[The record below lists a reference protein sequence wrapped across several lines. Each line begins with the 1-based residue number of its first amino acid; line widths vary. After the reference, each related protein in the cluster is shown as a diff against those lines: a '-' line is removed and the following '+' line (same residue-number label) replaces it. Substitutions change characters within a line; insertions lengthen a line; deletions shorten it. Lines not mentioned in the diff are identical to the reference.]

1 MSVGQFTKLW
11 TLQRPVTTADDAG
24 GQAVSSYAK
33 VQMVWGRLQ
42 SISAREQAQAGAL
55 QTVATHR
62 VTTHYSSAIATTQR
76 LTPKGWTGATLEIL
90 GVRDPTGAE
99 RELELDCAEVV

>member
-11 TLQRPVTTADDAG
+11 TLQRPVTVADDAG
-24 GQAVSSYAK
+24 GQSVTSYAR
-33 VQMVWGRLQ
+33 VRMVWGRLQ
-42 SISAREQAQAGAL
+42 SIGAREQAQAGAV

-62 VTTHYSSAIATTQR
+62 VTTHYGTDIVTTQR

-90 GVRDPTGAE
+90 GIRDPDGTE
-99 RELELDCAEVV
+99 RELELDCAEVI